1 MTIIL
6 RTIGCLAA
14 VVETFSFSLEFSF
27 VYAVSVSFSLYGWSF
42 HLSTL
47 LAFLFLYMARVLCL
61 VKLLVISCG
70 CRNVFRQRMVMLGV

>member
-27 VYAVSVSFSLYGWSF
+27 VYAVSVSFSLLWLEFPFVYAVSVSFSLYG
-42 HLSTL
+42 
-47 LAFLFLYMARVLCL
+47 
-61 VKLLVISCG
+61 
-70 CRNVFRQRMVMLGV
+70 